1 MTTDALTTDALTTA
15 AVTRVHAFPDLSLR
29 WLPIWKRNYL
39 VWKRLFGQSVFGNIA
54 EPLITLFA
62 FGYGLG
68 SLLAPIDGVRYIVF
82 LASGSICM
90 NAFNAATFESL
101 YSAFTR
107 MHVQKSWEAM
117 MNAPLSLDDV
127 MLAELMWAAT
137 KSVFTGVAIL
147 LVIFALGLSREWS
160 MLLVLPLMFV
170 VGLTGAACGLVVNA
184 YARNYDFFTYYF
196 TIVVTPMWFLSG
208 VFFPLGQLPAWVQAA
223 TQWLPLSA
231 AVDLIRPLVLGRV
244 PERPV
249 LDLCILAFYIVGGFW
264 WAVVATRRRLL
275 K

>member
-1 MTTDALTTDALTTA
+1 MSS
-15 AVTRVHAFPDLSLR
+15 AVLSVRAFPDLSLR
-29 WLPIWKRNYL
+29 WIPIWRRNYL
-39 VWKRLFGQSVFGNIA
+39 VWKRLFGQSVFGNVA

-68 SLLAPIDGVRYIVF
+68 SLLPPIDGVRYIVF

-127 MLAELMWAAT
+127 LMAELMWAAT

-147 LVIFALGLSREWS
+147 LVIFALDLSREWS
-160 MLLVLPLMFV
+160 MLLTLPLLFL
-170 VGLTGAACGLVVNA
+170 VGLTGAAIGLLVNA
-184 YARNYDFFTYYF
+184 YAKNYDFFTYYF
-196 TIVVTPMWFLSG
+196 TVVVTPMWFLSG
-208 VFFPLGQLPAWVQAA
+208 VFFPFGQLPGWLQTIAA
-223 TQWLPLSA
+223 WLPLSA
-231 AVDLIRPLVLGRV
+231 AVDLIRPLILGRM
-244 PERPV
+244 PSTPV
-249 LDLCILAFYIVGGFW
+249 FDLCVLAAYCVLSYW
-264 WAVVATRRRLL
+264 AAVVVTRRRLL

>member
-1 MTTDALTTDALTTA
+1 MHSA
-15 AVTRVHAFPDLSLR
+15 AAIPSIRAFPDLSLR
-29 WLPIWKRNYL
+29 WVPIWRRNYL
-39 VWKRLFGQSVFGNIA
+39 VWKRLFAQSVFGNIA

-127 MLAELMWAAT
+127 MVAELVWAAT

-147 LVIFALGLSREWS
+147 LVIFVWGLSRQWT
-160 MLLVLPLMFV
+160 MLLVLPILFLI
-170 VGLTGAACGLVVNA
+170 GLTAAAIGLVVNS
-184 YARNYDFFTYYF
+184 YAKNYDFFTYYF

-208 VFFPLGQLPAWVQAA
+208 VFFPFSGLPGWVQTGA
-223 TQWLPLSA
+223 QWLPLTA
-231 AVDLIRPLVLGRV
+231 AVDLVRPLILGRM
-244 PERPV
+244 PDQP
-249 LDLCILAFYIVGGFW
+249 LFDLCLLVAYGSVGFW
-264 WAVVATRRRLL
+264 WAVVLTRRRLL

>member
-1 MTTDALTTDALTTA
+1 MTTA
-15 AVTRVHAFPDLSLR
+15 ALPAIGPARAFPEFSLR
-29 WLPIWKRNYL
+29 WIPIWQRNFL
-39 VWKRLFGQSVFGNIA
+39 VWKRLFAQSVFGNIA

-68 SLLAPIDGVRYIVF
+68 SLLAPIDGMRYIVF

-107 MHVQKSWEAM
+107 MHIQKSWEAM

-127 MLAELMWAAT
+127 MLAELVWAAT

-160 MLLVLPLMFV
+160 MLLVLPLLFLI
-170 VGLTGAACGLVVNA
+170 GLTASAIGLVVNA
-184 YARNYDFFTYYF
+184 YAKNYDFFTYYF

-208 VFFPLGQLPAWVQAA
+208 VFFPFSQLPGWLQVVA
-223 TQWLPLSA
+223 QWLPLSA
-231 AVDLIRPLVLGRV
+231 AVDLVRPLILGRV
-244 PERPV
+244 PDKP
-249 LDLCILAFYIVGGFW
+249 LFDLFILVAYTVFGFW
-264 WAVVATRRRLL
+264 WAVVLTRRRLL

>member
-1 MTTDALTTDALTTA
+1 MTA
-15 AVTRVHAFPDLSLR
+15 AATVTTFAAFPDLSLR
-29 WLPIWKRNYL
+29 WWPIWRRNYL
-39 VWKRLFGQSVFGNIA
+39 VWRRLFAQSVFGNIA

-62 FGYGLG
+62 FGYGMG
-68 SLLAPIDGVRYIVF
+68 SLLPPIDGVRYIVF

-127 MLAELMWAAT
+127 LLAELVWSAT

-147 LVIFALGLSREWS
+147 AVIFVLGLSREWS
-160 MLLVLPLMFV
+160 MLLVLPLLFLI
-170 VGLTGAACGLVVNA
+170 GLTASALGLLVNA
-184 YARNYDFFTYYF
+184 YAKSYDFFTYYF
-196 TIVVTPMWFLSG
+196 TIIVTPMWFLSG
-208 VFFPLGQLPAWVQAA
+208 VFFPFAQLPGWVQAA
-223 TQWLPLSA
+223 AQWLPLTA
-231 AVDLIRPLVLGRV
+231 AVDLVRPLILGRV
-244 PERPV
+244 PDKP
-249 LDLCILAFYIVGGFW
+249 LFDLLILVAYSVAGFW
-264 WAVVATRRRLL
+264 WAVAATRRRLL

>member
-1 MTTDALTTDALTTA
+1 MSAVVATTVPNPRSL
-15 AVTRVHAFPDLSLR
+15 PQPSLR
-29 WLPIWKRNYL
+29 WVPIWRRNWL
-39 VWKRLFGQSVFGNIA
+39 VWKRLFWQSVIGNIA

-127 MLAELMWAAT
+127 LQAELMWAAT

-147 LVIFALGLSREWS
+147 AVIFALGLSREWS
-160 MLLVLPLMFV
+160 MLLVLPLLFL
-170 VGLTGAACGLVVNA
+170 VGLTGAALGLVVNA

-208 VFFPLGQLPAWVQAA
+208 VFFPLGQLPAWLQSAV
-223 TQWLPLSA
+223 QWLPLSA
-231 AVDLIRPLVLGRV
+231 AVDLIRPLILGRT

-249 LDLCILAFYIVGGFW
+249 LDLAILAFYCVGGFW

>member
-1 MTTDALTTDALTTA
+1 MTA
-15 AVTRVHAFPDLSLR
+15 AASTSASPAFNAFPDFSLR
-29 WLPIWKRNYL
+29 WLPIWRRNYL
-39 VWKRLFGQSVFGNIA
+39 VWKRLFAQSVFGNIA

-127 MLAELMWAAT
+127 MMAELIWAAT

-170 VGLTGAACGLVVNA
+170 VGLTGAAIGLVVNA
-184 YARNYDFFTYYF
+184 YARSYDFFTYYF

-208 VFFPLGQLPAWVQAA
+208 VFFPLGQLPGWVRAA

-231 AVDLIRPLVLGRV
+231 AVDLVRPLVLGRV

-249 LDLCILAFYIVGGFW
+249 LDLCILAFYIVAGFW

>member
-1 MTTDALTTDALTTA
+1 MIA
-15 AVTRVHAFPDLSLR
+15 AAAPRASAFPELSGR
-29 WLPIWKRNYL
+29 WIPIWRRNYL
-39 VWKRLFGQSVFGNIA
+39 VWKRLFWQSVIGNIA

-127 MLAELMWAAT
+127 MLAELAWAAT

-147 LVIFALGLSREWS
+147 AVIFALGLSHAWS
-160 MLLVLPLMFV
+160 MLLVLPLLFV
-170 VGLTGAACGLVVNA
+170 IGLTAAALGLVVNA
-184 YARNYDFFTYYF
+184 YAKNYDFFTYYF
-196 TIVVTPMWFLSG
+196 TMVVTPMWFLSG
-208 VFFPLGQLPAWVQAA
+208 VFFPFGQLPEWLQAGA
-223 TQWLPLSA
+223 RWLPLTA
-231 AVDLIRPLVLGRV
+231 AVELVRPLILGRM
-244 PERPV
+244 PREPLFDLLV
-249 LDLCILAFYIVGGFW
+249 LAAYGVLGFW
-264 WAVVATRRRLL
+264 WAVAATRRRLL
-275 K
+275 T

>member
-1 MTTDALTTDALTTA
+1 MNTA
-15 AVTRVHAFPDLSLR
+15 ALPRVSAFPDMSLR
-29 WLPIWKRNYL
+29 WVPIWRRNYL

-107 MHVQKSWEAM
+107 MQIQKSWEAM

-127 MLAELMWAAT
+127 MMAELVWAAT
-137 KSVFTGVAIL
+137 KSIFTGIAIL
-147 LVIFALGLSREWS
+147 VVIFVLGLSREWS
-160 MLLVLPLMFV
+160 MLFVLPILFV
-170 VGLTGAACGLVVNA
+170 VGLTGAALGLLVNA
-184 YARNYDFFTYYF
+184 YAKGYDFFTYYF

-208 VFFPLGQLPAWVQAA
+208 VFFPFTQLPAWLQSFA
-223 TQWLPLSA
+223 QWLPLSS
-231 AVDLIRPLVLGRV
+231 AVALVRPLILGRL
-244 PERPV
+244 PERPL
-249 LDLCILAFYIVGGFW
+249 LDL
-264 WAVVATRRRLL
+264 AVLIGYGVFAYWGAVIATRKRLL

>member
-1 MTTDALTTDALTTA
+1 MTASTTSAALPRLA
-15 AVTRVHAFPDLSLR
+15 AFPDLSLR
-29 WLPIWKRNYL
+29 WVPIWQRNFL

-68 SLLAPIDGVRYIVF
+68 SLLAPIDGVSYIVF

-127 MLAELMWAAT
+127 LIAELMWAAT
-137 KSVFTGVAIL
+137 KSLFTGVAIL

-160 MLLVLPLMFV
+160 MLFTLPLLFL
-170 VGLTGAACGLVVNA
+170 VGLTGAALGLLVNA
-184 YARNYDFFTYYF
+184 YAKNYDFFTYYF

-208 VFFPLGQLPAWVQAA
+208 VFFPFGQLPAWLRSLAA
-223 TQWLPLSA
+223 WLPLSA
-231 AVDLIRPLVLGRV
+231 AVDLIRPLILGRM
-244 PERPV
+244 PAQPL
-249 LDLCILAFYIVGGFW
+249 LDLCVLVAYCVLAF
-264 WAVVATRRRLL
+264 WAATVVTRKRLL
-275 K
+275 Q

>member
-1 MTTDALTTDALTTA
+1 MTA
-15 AVTRVHAFPDLSLR
+15 AALPRSAALPEISLR
-29 WLPIWKRNYL
+29 WLPIWRRNYL
-39 VWKRLFGQSVFGNIA
+39 VWKRLLAQSVIGNIA

-68 SLLAPIDGVRYIVF
+68 TLLAPIDGVRYIVF

-127 MLAELMWAAT
+127 MMAELVWAAT

-147 LVIFALGLSREWS
+147 LVIFVWGLSREWS
-160 MLLVLPLMFV
+160 MLLVLPLLFLI
-170 VGLTGAACGLVVNA
+170 GLTAAALGLVVNA
-184 YARNYDFFTYYF
+184 YAKSYDFFTYYF

-208 VFFPLGQLPAWVQAA
+208 VFFPFEQLPPWVQAGA
-223 TQWLPLSA
+223 QWLPLTA
-231 AVDLIRPLVLGRV
+231 AVDLVRPLILGR
-244 PERPV
+244 PPGQPIF
-249 LDLCILAFYIVGGFW
+249 DLCILVAYTVLGYW
-264 WAVVATRRRLL
+264 LAVVVTRRRLL

>member
-1 MTTDALTTDALTTA
+1 MTSA
-15 AVTRVHAFPDLSLR
+15 AFQTRTQADVGVNAFPDISLR
-29 WLPIWKRNYL
+29 WLPIWRRNYL
-39 VWKRLFGQSVFGNIA
+39 VWKRLFVQSVFGNIA

-90 NAFNAATFESL
+90 SAFNAASFEAN

-127 MLAELMWAAT
+127 LAAELIWAAT
-137 KSVFTGVAIL
+137 KSIFTGVAIL

-160 MLLVLPLMFV
+160 LLLVLPLLFV
-170 VGLTGAACGLVVNA
+170 IGLTAAALGLVVNA
-184 YARNYDFFTYYF
+184 FAKNYDFFTYYF

-208 VFFPLGQLPAWVQAA
+208 VFFPFTQLPPWVQAFA
-223 TQWLPLSA
+223 QWLPLSA
-231 AVDLIRPLVLGRV
+231 AVDLVRPLILGR
-244 PERPV
+244 PPDKPFF
-249 LDLCILAFYIVGGFW
+249 DLAILLAYCVVGFW
-264 WAVVATRRRLL
+264 VAVVVTRRRLL

>member
-1 MTTDALTTDALTTA
+1 MSAV
-15 AVTRVHAFPDLSLR
+15 AVTSPSVFPDLSLR
-29 WLPIWKRNYL
+29 WIPIWRRNYL
-39 VWKRLFGQSVFGNIA
+39 VWKRLFAQSVIGNIA

-68 SLLAPIDGVRYIVF
+68 SPLAPIDGVRYIVF

-127 MLAELMWAAT
+127 MLAELVWSAT
-137 KSVFTGVAIL
+137 KSIFTGIAIL
-147 LVIFALGLSREWS
+147 VVIFALGLSREWS
-160 MLLVLPLMFV
+160 MLLVLPLLFV
-170 VGLTGAACGLVVNA
+170 IGLTAAAIGLVVNA
-184 YARNYDFFTYYF
+184 YAKSYDFFTYYF

-208 VFFPLGQLPAWVQAA
+208 VFFPIGQLPSWVQAGA
-223 TQWLPLSA
+223 QWLPLSA
-231 AVDLIRPLVLGRV
+231 AVELVRPLILGRV
-244 PERPV
+244 PEHAAAN
-249 LDLCILAFYIVGGFW
+249 LAILAAYGVVAFW
-264 WAVVATRRRLL
+264 WAVVATRKRLL

>member
-1 MTTDALTTDALTTA
+1 MHSA
-15 AVTRVHAFPDLSLR
+15 AAIPSIRSFPDLSLR
-29 WLPIWKRNYL
+29 WVPIWRRNYL
-39 VWKRLFGQSVFGNIA
+39 VWKRLFAQSVFGNIA

-127 MLAELMWAAT
+127 MVAELVWAAT

-147 LVIFALGLSREWS
+147 LVIFVWGLSRQWT
-160 MLLVLPLMFV
+160 MLLVLPILFLI
-170 VGLTGAACGLVVNA
+170 GLTAAAIGLVVNS
-184 YARNYDFFTYYF
+184 YAKNYDFFTYYF

-208 VFFPLGQLPAWVQAA
+208 VFFPFSGLPGWVQTGA
-223 TQWLPLSA
+223 QWLPLTA
-231 AVDLIRPLVLGRV
+231 AVDLVRPLILGRM
-244 PERPV
+244 PDQP
-249 LDLCILAFYIVGGFW
+249 LFDLCLLVAYGSVGFW
-264 WAVVATRRRLL
+264 WAVVLTRRRLL

>member
-1 MTTDALTTDALTTA
+1 MTA
-15 AVTRVHAFPDLSLR
+15 AVVHSSTVFPEISLR
-29 WLPIWKRNYL
+29 WLPIWRRNYL
-39 VWKRLFGQSVFGNIA
+39 VWKRLFAQSVFGNIA

-127 MLAELMWAAT
+127 MIAELIWAAT

-147 LVIFALGLSREWS
+147 LVIFVWGLSREWS
-160 MLLVLPLMFV
+160 MLLVLPLLFV
-170 VGLTGAACGLVVNA
+170 IGLTAAALGLVVNS
-184 YARNYDFFTYYF
+184 YAKNYDFFTYYF

-208 VFFPLGQLPAWVQAA
+208 VFFPFTQLPAWLQVAA
-223 TQWLPLSA
+223 QWLPLTA
-231 AVDLIRPLVLGRV
+231 AVDLVRPLILGHA
-244 PERPV
+244 PAKP
-249 LDLCILAFYIVGGFW
+249 LFDLGILLAYTVGGFW
-264 WAVVATRRRLL
+264 WAVVLTRRRLL

>member
-1 MTTDALTTDALTTA
+1 MA
-15 AVTRVHAFPDLSLR
+15 AVPLPASLPSLTAFPDLSLR
-29 WLPIWKRNYL
+29 WVPIWRRNWL
-39 VWKRLFGQSVFGNIA
+39 VWKRLFWQSVIGNIA

-68 SLLAPIDGVRYIVF
+68 SLLAPIDGVSYIVF
-82 LASGSICM
+82 LASGAICM
-90 NAFNAATFESL
+90 NAFNASTFESL

-127 MLAELMWAAT
+127 LAAELVWSAT

-147 LVIFALGLSREWS
+147 AVIFALGLSREWS
-160 MLLVLPLMFV
+160 MLLTLPLIFLI
-170 VGLTGAACGLVVNA
+170 GLNAAALGLVVNA

-196 TIVVTPMWFLSG
+196 TMVVTPMWFLSG
-208 VFFPLGQLPAWVQAA
+208 VFFPLSQLPPWVQAFA
-223 TQWLPLSA
+223 QFLPLSA
-231 AVDLIRPLVLGRV
+231 AIDLVRPLILGRA
-244 PERPV
+244 PAHS
-249 LDLCILAFYIVGGFW
+249 LFDLALLVAYTLVAYW
-264 WAVVATRRRLL
+264 WAVVATRKRLL

>member
-1 MTTDALTTDALTTA
+1 MTA
-15 AVTRVHAFPDLSLR
+15 AVLPRPSAFPDLSRR
-29 WLPIWKRNYL
+29 WIPIWRRNYL
-39 VWKRLFGQSVFGNIA
+39 VWKRLFWQSVIGNIA

-82 LASGSICM
+82 LASGAICM

-127 MLAELMWAAT
+127 MLAELFWAAT

-147 LVIFALGLSREWS
+147 AVIFALGLSHAWS
-160 MLLVLPLMFV
+160 MLLVLPLLFGI
-170 VGLTGAACGLVVNA
+170 GLVAAALGLVVNA
-184 YARNYDFFTYYF
+184 YAKNYDFFTYYF
-196 TIVVTPMWFLSG
+196 TMVVTPMWFLSG
-208 VFFPLGQLPAWVQAA
+208 VFFPFTQLPAWVQAGA
-223 TQWLPLSA
+223 RWLPLTA
-231 AVDLIRPLVLGRV
+231 AVDLVRPLILGRIPDQPIFDLV
-244 PERPV
+244 V
-249 LDLCILAFYIVGGFW
+249 LFAYGLLGFW

>member
-1 MTTDALTTDALTTA
+1 MSATA
-15 AVTRVHAFPDLSLR
+15 VRITAFPDLSLR
-29 WLPIWKRNYL
+29 WIPIWQRNFL
-39 VWKRLFGQSVFGNIA
+39 VWKRLFWQSVIGNIA

-68 SLLAPIDGVRYIVF
+68 SLLAPIDGVSYIVF
-82 LASGSICM
+82 LASGAICM
-90 NAFNAATFESL
+90 NAFNAATFEAL

-127 MLAELMWAAT
+127 MMAELIWAAT
-137 KSVFTGVAIL
+137 KSIFTGLAIL
-147 LVIFALGLSREWS
+147 GVIFALGLSREWS
-160 MLLVLPLMFV
+160 MLLTIPLLFLI
-170 VGLTGAACGLVVNA
+170 GLTASSLGLLVNA
-184 YARNYDFFTYYF
+184 YAKNYDFFTYYF

-208 VFFPLGQLPAWVQAA
+208 VFFPFGQLPGWLQHLA
-223 TQWLPLSA
+223 QWLPLTA
-231 AVDLIRPLVLGRV
+231 AVDLVRPLILGRV

-249 LDLCILAFYIVGGFW
+249 LDLCLLVGYCALAYW
-264 WAVVATRRRLL
+264 AAVVVTRRRLL

>member
-1 MTTDALTTDALTTA
+1 MHSA
-15 AVTRVHAFPDLSLR
+15 AAIPSIRAFPDLSLR
-29 WLPIWKRNYL
+29 WVPIWRRNYL
-39 VWKRLFGQSVFGNIA
+39 VWKRLFAQSVFGNIA

-127 MLAELMWAAT
+127 MVAELVWAAT

-147 LVIFALGLSREWS
+147 LVIFVWGLSRQWT
-160 MLLVLPLMFV
+160 MLLVLPILFLI
-170 VGLTGAACGLVVNA
+170 GLTAAAIGLVVNS
-184 YARNYDFFTYYF
+184 YAKNYDFFTYYF

-208 VFFPLGQLPAWVQAA
+208 VFFPFSGLPGWVQTGA
-223 TQWLPLSA
+223 QWLPLTA
-231 AVDLIRPLVLGRV
+231 AVDLVRPLILGRM
-244 PERPV
+244 PDQP
-249 LDLCILAFYIVGGFW
+249 LFDLCLLVAYGIVGFW
-264 WAVVATRRRLL
+264 WAVVLTRRRLL

>member
-1 MTTDALTTDALTTA
+1 MNPASPTA
-15 AVTRVHAFPDLSLR
+15 IAPAQAMRAFPEFSGR
-29 WLPIWKRNYL
+29 WIPIWRRNYL
-39 VWKRLFGQSVFGNIA
+39 VWKRLFAQSVFGNIA

-68 SLLAPIDGVRYIVF
+68 SLLQPIGGIRYIVF

-127 MLAELMWAAT
+127 MVAELVWAAT
-137 KSVFTGVAIL
+137 KSVFTGIAIL
-147 LVIFALGLSREWS
+147 LVIFVLGLSREWS
-160 MLLVLPLMFV
+160 MLLVLPLLFLI
-170 VGLTGAACGLVVNA
+170 GLTAAALGLVVNS
-184 YARNYDFFTYYF
+184 YAKNYDFFTYYF

-208 VFFPLGQLPAWVQAA
+208 VFFPFTQLPAWVQMIAR
-223 TQWLPLSA
+223 WLPLTA
-231 AVDLIRPLVLGRV
+231 AVDLVRPLILGHV
-244 PERPV
+244 PDKP
-249 LDLCILAFYIVGGFW
+249 LFDLCLLLAYAILGFW
-264 WAVVATRRRLL
+264 WAVVLTRRRLL

>member
-1 MTTDALTTDALTTA
+1 MTTA
-15 AVTRVHAFPDLSLR
+15 ALPRLSAFPDVSLR
-29 WLPIWKRNYL
+29 WVPIWRRNYL
-39 VWKRLFGQSVFGNIA
+39 VWKRLLGQSVFGNIA

-107 MHVQKSWEAM
+107 MHIQKSWEAM

-127 MLAELMWAAT
+127 MMAELVWAAT
-137 KSVFTGVAIL
+137 KSLFTGVAIL

-160 MLLVLPLMFV
+160 MLLVLPILFI
-170 VGLTGAACGLVVNA
+170 VGLTGAALGLLVNA
-184 YARNYDFFTYYF
+184 YAKGYDFFTYYF

-208 VFFPLGQLPAWVQAA
+208 VFFPFTQLPPWLQSIA
-223 TQWLPLSA
+223 QWLPLAA
-231 AVDLIRPLVLGRV
+231 AVDLVRPLILGRI
-244 PERPV
+244 PERPA
-249 LDLCILAFYIVGGFW
+249 LDLVVLIAYGVLAYW
-264 WAVVATRRRLL
+264 AAVVVTRKRLL

>member
-1 MTTDALTTDALTTA
+1 MNALASRAAAL
-15 AVTRVHAFPDLSLR
+15 PDLSLR
-29 WLPIWKRNYL
+29 WVPIWRRNFL
-39 VWKRLFGQSVFGNIA
+39 VWKRLLGQSVVGNIA

-90 NAFNAATFESL
+90 NAFNAATFEAL

-137 KSVFTGVAIL
+137 KSIFTGVAIL
-147 LVIFALGLSREWS
+147 LVIFAFGLSREWS
-160 MLLVLPLMFV
+160 MLLVLPLLFV
-170 VGLTGAACGLVVNA
+170 IGLTGAALGLVVNA
-184 YARNYDFFTYYF
+184 YAKGYDFFTYYF

-208 VFFPLGQLPAWVQAA
+208 VFFPIGQLPGWLQAA
-223 TQWLPLSA
+223 AQCLPLSA
-231 AVDLIRPLVLGRV
+231 AVGLVRPLILGRM

-249 LDLCILAFYIVGGFW
+249 FDLVLLAAYVVLAFW
-264 WAVVATRRRLL
+264 AAVVVTRRRLL

>member
-1 MTTDALTTDALTTA
+1 
-15 AVTRVHAFPDLSLR
+15 
-29 WLPIWKRNYL
+29 
-39 VWKRLFGQSVFGNIA
+39 
-54 EPLITLFA
+54 
-62 FGYGLG
+62 
-68 SLLAPIDGVRYIVF
+68 
-82 LASGSICM
+82 
-90 NAFNAATFESL
+90 
-101 YSAFTR
+101 

-127 MLAELMWAAT
+127 LQAELMWAAT

-147 LVIFALGLSREWS
+147 AVIFALGLSREWS
-160 MLLVLPLMFV
+160 MLLVLPLLFL
-170 VGLTGAACGLVVNA
+170 VGLTGAALGLVVNA

-208 VFFPLGQLPAWVQAA
+208 VFFPLGQLPGWVQSA

-231 AVDLIRPLVLGRV
+231 AVDLIRPLILGRM
-244 PERPV
+244 PDRPL
-249 LDLCILAFYIVGGFW
+249 LDLAILAVYCVGGFW

>member
-1 MTTDALTTDALTTA
+1 MPAVALARANAL
-15 AVTRVHAFPDLSLR
+15 PELSLR
-29 WLPIWKRNYL
+29 WVPIWRRNYL
-39 VWKRLFGQSVFGNIA
+39 VWKRLFAQSVFGNIA

-68 SLLAPIDGVRYIVF
+68 SLLQPIDGVRYIVF

-107 MHVQKSWEAM
+107 MHIQKSWEAM

-127 MLAELMWAAT
+127 MIAELVWAAT

-147 LVIFALGLSREWS
+147 LVIFALGLSRDWS
-160 MLLVLPLMFV
+160 MLLVLPLLFLI
-170 VGLTGAACGLVVNA
+170 GLTAAALGLVVNA
-184 YARNYDFFTYYF
+184 YAKNYDFFTYYF

-208 VFFPLGQLPAWVQAA
+208 VFFPFAQLPGWVQAGA
-223 TQWLPLSA
+223 QWLPLTA
-231 AVDLIRPLVLGRV
+231 AVDLVRPLILGRV
-244 PERPV
+244 PEQPV
-249 LDLCILAFYIVGGFW
+249 FDLCVLLAYAGLGFW
-264 WAVVATRRRLL
+264 LAVTVTRRRLL

>member
-1 MTTDALTTDALTTA
+1 MSAVLTSSARAL
-15 AVTRVHAFPDLSLR
+15 PELSLR
-29 WLPIWKRNYL
+29 WVSIWRRNFL
-39 VWKRLFGQSVFGNIA
+39 VWKRLFWQSVIGNVA

-68 SLLAPIDGVRYIVF
+68 TLLAPIDGVRYIVF

-90 NAFNAATFESL
+90 NAFNASTFESL

-127 MLAELMWAAT
+127 MTAELVWAAT

-147 LVIFALGLSREWS
+147 LVIFVWGLSREWS
-160 MLLVLPLMFV
+160 MLLVPPVLFL
-170 VGLTGAACGLVVNA
+170 VGLTAAAIGLVVNS
-184 YARNYDFFTYYF
+184 YAKNYDFFTYYF
-196 TIVVTPMWFLSG
+196 TMVVTPMWFLSG
-208 VFFPLGQLPAWVQAA
+208 VFFPFGQLPGWVQALA
-223 TQWLPLSA
+223 QWLPLTA
-231 AVDLIRPLVLGRV
+231 AVDLVRPLILGRT
-244 PERPV
+244 PDKP
-249 LDLCILAFYIVGGFW
+249 LFDLAILVAYGVVGFW
-264 WAVVATRRRLL
+264 WAVVLTRRRLL

>member
-1 MTTDALTTDALTTA
+1 MNSAVVSPNTA
-15 AVTRVHAFPDLSLR
+15 RPELSLR
-29 WLPIWKRNYL
+29 WIPIWRRNYL
-39 VWKRLFGQSVFGNIA
+39 VWKRLFAQSVIGNIA

-90 NAFNAATFESL
+90 NSFNAATFESL

-127 MLAELMWAAT
+127 MLAELVWAAT
-137 KSVFTGVAIL
+137 KSVFTGIAIL

-160 MLLVLPLMFV
+160 MLLVLPLLFLI
-170 VGLTGAACGLVVNA
+170 GLTAAAIGLVVNA
-184 YARNYDFFTYYF
+184 YAKGYDFFTYYF

-208 VFFPLGQLPAWVQAA
+208 VFFPFTQLPHWVQAGA
-223 TQWLPLSA
+223 QWLPLTA
-231 AVDLIRPLVLGRV
+231 AVDLVRPLILGHV
-244 PERPV
+244 PDKP
-249 LDLCILAFYIVGGFW
+249 LFDLSILVGCTVGGYW